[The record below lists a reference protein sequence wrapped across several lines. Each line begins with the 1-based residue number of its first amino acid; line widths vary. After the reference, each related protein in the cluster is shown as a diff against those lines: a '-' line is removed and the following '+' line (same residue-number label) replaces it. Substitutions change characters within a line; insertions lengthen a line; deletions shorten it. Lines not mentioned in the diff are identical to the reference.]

1 MNEIA
6 IPPRCIFIRQMTAA
20 TVGVKIPARVRK
32 GRAETHTWNVAQWI
46 NELIRVPANSHHVT
60 NKLVPE
66 SIFGLGIDE
75 LPAYCEELLKKAAA
89 QTETYRRRGKTHVR
103 KQKATQPILLCVVAS
118 YPEPDMQD
126 TDKRR
131 KWLALTSETMQA
143 WYGDNLICGISHSDE
158 AFFHAHYLVQS
169 GDGGGT
175 PVRHMHA
182 GHSAADSEPLK
193 SKKGE
198 AYRAGCQQL
207 LDEFWDRVGK
217 PMGWLRMSPNP
228 RPNGRVSRSQAQRNR
243 QLQQENEAAELRKRN
258 ADLEQKAE
266 SLAAAQAV
274 HRENEKH
281 FDVDLAEGEAFLNRR
296 LAEIDA
302 AADALQRD
310 RDLVRA
316 MKDEY
321 ELKKARI
328 ESEAEAMWKA
338 IGGAVERTKAWQV
351 EVRDQ
356 VGLEARV
363 AQVRGKVRLGGG
375 RGGAGSEEDDDLS
388 DVPF

>member
-6 IPPRCIFIRQMTAA
+6 IPPRCVFIRQMIAA
-20 TVGVKIPARVRK
+20 PVGVKIPARFRK

-66 SIFGLGIDE
+66 SIFGLEIDE

-103 KQKATQPILLCVVAS
+103 KQKATQPILLCAVAS

-131 KWLALTSETMQA
+131 KWLALTSETMQT
-143 WYGDNLICGISHSDE
+143 WYGDNLICGVSHSDE

-169 GDGGGT
+169 GNGGGT

-182 GHSAADSEPLK
+182 GHAAADAEPVK
-193 SKKGE
+193 SKKGQ
-198 AYRAGCQQL
+198 AYRAGCQNL
-207 LDEFWDRVGK
+207 LDEFWERVGN

-243 QLQQENEAAELRKRN
+243 QLQQETEAAELRKRN
-258 ADLEQKAE
+258 LDLEQKAE
-266 SLAAAQAV
+266 ALAAAQSV
-274 HRENEKH
+274 HHENEKY
-281 FDVDLAEGEAFLNRR
+281 FDSDLAEGESYLNRR

-302 AADALQRD
+302 AEDALQQERD
-310 RDLVRA
+310 QVRA
-316 MKDEY
+316 LKDEF
-321 ELKKARI
+321 ESKKARI
-328 ESEAEAMWKA
+328 EAEAEAMWMA
-338 IGGAVERTKAWQV
+338 IGGAVERTKAW
-351 EVRDQ
+351 EGAVRDQ
-356 VGLEARV
+356 VALESRV
-363 AQVRGKVRLGGG
+363 ARLRGMVRPGGLGGS
-375 RGGAGSEEDDDLS
+375 GSKNDDDLS